1 MKDPPFRK
9 HRKLWMSVLGVLC
22 ILLAVAFSVYPL
34 VSNYLA
40 EKNKS
45 LVRTAYTETVEEM
58 DDTNIQIMLKEAQE
72 YNATLAP
79 GTISMDG
86 TCSRDALLAAA
97 EDYYDLL
104 TVNEAGIM
112 GYVEIPKIEVYLPI
126 YHGTEE
132 DVLSIGVGHLL
143 GSTLPVGGDSTHTVL
158 TGHSGL
164 ATEKMFSD
172 LDQLTEGDVF
182 YLHVLEEVL
191 AYEVDEIH
199 VVLPEDTS
207 HLGITKGEDY
217 CTLITCTPFG
227 VNTHRLLVRG
237 TRIEYIPEE
246 ETPEA
251 ESEINE
257 VEPVRS
263 TWQEQYIKGV
273 LIALIVVFAS
283 GLAIILVCHF
293 KRSRK
298 RGKHERR

>member
-1 MKDPPFRK
+1 MK
-9 HRKLWMSVLGVLC
+9 HRKLWTTLLGVLC

-45 LVRTAYTETVEEM
+45 LVCTAYTESVEEL
-58 DDTNIQIMLKEAQE
+58 DDSNIQAMLAAAQE
-72 YNATLAP
+72 YNTTLAP

-86 TCSRDALLAAA
+86 TFSQDALLAAA
-97 EDYYDLL
+97 EGYYDLL
-104 TVNEAGIM
+104 TVNEVGIM

-126 YHGTEE
+126 YHGTDEE
-132 DVLSIGVGHLL
+132 VLSIGVGHLL
-143 GSTLPVGGDSTHTVL
+143 GSTLPVGGESTHAVL

-172 LDQLTEGDVF
+172 LDKLTVGDVF
-182 YLHVLEEVL
+182 YLHMLDEVL
-191 AYEVDEIH
+191 AYEVDEIN

-217 CTLITCTPFG
+217 CTLVTCTPFG

-237 TRIEYIPEE
+237 TRIEYIPDTGEVV
-246 ETPEA
+246 ET
-251 ESEINE
+251 SVISE

-273 LIALIVVFAS
+273 LIALVVVFVA
-283 GLAIILVCHF
+283 GICIILICHLT
-293 KRSRK
+293 KPRK
-298 RGKHERR
+298 RGKHARR

>member
-1 MKDPPFRK
+1 
-9 HRKLWMSVLGVLC
+9 MSVLGVLY
-22 ILLAVAFSVYPL
+22 ILLAVAFSIYPL

-45 LVRTAYTETVEEM
+45 LVRTAYTKTVEEL
-58 DDTNIQIMLKEAQE
+58 DDSVIQTMLTQAQE
-72 YNATLAP
+72 YNTALVP

-86 TCSRDALLAAA
+86 AFSLDALLAAS
-97 EDYYDLL
+97 EDYYELL
-104 TVNEAGIM
+104 MVNEAGIM

-132 DVLSIGVGHLL
+132 EVLSIGVGHLL

-164 ATEKMFSD
+164 ASEKMFSD

-217 CTLITCTPFG
+217 CTEDCKNQSS
-227 VNTHRLLVRG
+227 VLV
-237 TRIEYIPEE
+237 
-246 ETPEA
+246 
-251 ESEINE
+251 
-257 VEPVRS
+257 
-263 TWQEQYIKGV
+263 
-273 LIALIVVFAS
+273 F
-283 GLAIILVCHF
+283 
-293 KRSRK
+293 
-298 RGKHERR
+298 GKH

>member
-1 MKDPPFRK
+1 MK
-9 HRKLWMSVLGVLC
+9 HRKLWISVLGVLC
-22 ILLAVAFSVYPL
+22 ILLAVAFSIYPL
-34 VSNYLA
+34 ASNYLA

-45 LVRTAYTETVEEM
+45 LVRTAYTETVKEL
-58 DDTNIQIMLKEAQE
+58 DDSNIQSMLKEAQE
-72 YNATLAP
+72 YNASLAP
-79 GTISMDG
+79 GTVFMDG
-86 TCSRDALLAAA
+86 AFSSDALLAAA
-97 EDYYDLL
+97 ENYYDLL
-104 TVNEAGIM
+104 SVNDAGIM

-132 DVLSIGVGHLL
+132 EVLSIGVGHLL
-143 GSTLPVGGDSTHTVL
+143 GSTLPVGGDCTHAVL

-182 YLHVLEEVL
+182 YLHVLEKVL
-191 AYEVDEIH
+191 AYEVNEIH

-207 HLGITKGEDY
+207 HLGIAKGEDY
-217 CTLITCTPFG
+217 CTLVTCTPFG

-237 TRIEYIPEE
+237 SRIEYIPEE
-246 ETPEA
+246 ETA
-251 ESEINE
+251 EDESVINE

-283 GLAIILVCHF
+283 GLVIILACHF
-293 KRSRK
+293 KKPRK

>member
-1 MKDPPFRK
+1 MKDPPFQK
-9 HRKLWMSVLGVLC
+9 HRKLWMCVLGVLC

-45 LVRTAYTETVEEM
+45 LVRTAYTKTVEEL
-58 DDTNIQIMLKEAQE
+58 DDSNIQTMLKEAQE
-72 YNATLAP
+72 YNASLAP
-79 GTISMDG
+79 GTISMDEAF
-86 TCSRDALLAAA
+86 SQDALLAAA

-132 DVLSIGVGHLL
+132 NVLSIGVGHLL

-237 TRIEYIPEE
+237 TRIEYITQE
-246 ETPEA
+246 ETTEDTDVIHEA
-251 ESEINE
+251 ET
-257 VEPVRS
+257 VRS
-263 TWQEQYIKGV
+263 TWQEQYINS
-273 LIALIVVFAS
+273 ALKCS
-283 GLAIILVCHF
+283 MDSNSC
-293 KRSRK
+293 R
-298 RGKHERR
+298 

>member
-1 MKDPPFRK
+1 MK
-9 HRKLWMSVLGVLC
+9 HRKLWVSVLGVLC

-45 LVRTAYTETVEEM
+45 LVCTAYTETVEEQ
-58 DDTNIQIMLKEAQE
+58 DDSNIQAMLAAAQE

-86 TCSRDALLAAA
+86 SFSQDALLAAA
-97 EDYYDLL
+97 EGYYGLL
-104 TVNEAGIM
+104 AVNEAGIM

-132 DVLSIGVGHLL
+132 EVLSVGVGHLL
-143 GSTLPVGGDSTHTVL
+143 GSTLPVGGESTHTVL

-172 LDQLTEGDVF
+172 LDKLTVGNVF
-182 YLHVLEEVL
+182 YLHVLNEVL
-191 AYEVDEIH
+191 AYEVDEIN

-207 HLGITKGEDY
+207 HLGITKGQDY
-217 CTLITCTPFG
+217 CTLVTCTPFG

-237 TRIEYIPEE
+237 TRIVYTPEE
-246 ETPEA
+246 EVPKD
-251 ESEINE
+251 ESVVNE
-257 VEPVRS
+257 VDPVRS

-273 LIALIVVFAS
+273 VIALVVVFVS
-283 GLAIILVCHF
+283 GICIIILCHAT
-293 KRSRK
+293 KPGK
-298 RGKHERR
+298 RGKHARR

>member
-1 MKDPPFRK
+1 
-9 HRKLWMSVLGVLC
+9 MSVLGVLC
-22 ILLAVAFSVYPL
+22 ILLAMAFSVYPL

-45 LVRTAYTETVEEM
+45 LVRTAYTETVEKL
-58 DDTNIQIMLKEAQE
+58 DDSNIQTMLKAAQE
-72 YNATLAP
+72 YNAALAP

-86 TCSRDALLAAA
+86 AFSQDALLAAA

-104 TVNEAGIM
+104 SVNEAGIM

-132 DVLSIGVGHLL
+132 DVLSFGVGHLL

-207 HLGITKGEDY
+207 HLGITKGQDY

-237 TRIEYIPEE
+237 SRIEYIPEE

-251 ESEINE
+251 ESVINE

-273 LIALIVVFAS
+273 LVALIVVFAS
-283 GLAIILVCHF
+283 GLVIILVCYF
-293 KRSRK
+293 RRPRK

>member
-1 MKDPPFRK
+1 
-9 HRKLWMSVLGVLC
+9 MSVLGVLC

-45 LVRTAYTETVEEM
+45 LVCTAYTETVEEL
-58 DDTNIQIMLKEAQE
+58 DDSNIQTMLKEAQE
-72 YNATLAP
+72 YNAALAP

-86 TCSRDALLAAA
+86 TFSQDALLAAA

-126 YHGTEE
+126 YPGTEE

-164 ATEKMFSD
+164 ASEKMFSD

-182 YLHVLEEVL
+182 YLHVLNEVL
-191 AYEVDEIH
+191 AYEVDEIN

-217 CTLITCTPFG
+217 CTLVTCTPFG
-227 VNTHRLLVRG
+227 VNTHRLLVKG
-237 TRIEYIPEE
+237 SRIEYIPEE
-246 ETPEA
+246 ETAEA
-251 ESEINE
+251 ESVINE
-257 VEPVRS
+257 VETVRS

-273 LIALIVVFAS
+273 LIAVIVVFVS
-283 GLAIILVCHF
+283 GLVIIVACHL
-293 KRSRK
+293 KRPRK

>member
-1 MKDPPFRK
+1 MKDPPFQK
-9 HRKLWMSVLGVLC
+9 YRKLWISVLGVLC

-45 LVRTAYTETVEEM
+45 LVRTAYTETVEEL
-58 DDTNIQIMLKEAQE
+58 DDLNIQAMLAAAQE

-86 TCSRDALLAAA
+86 AFSSDALLAAA
-97 EDYYDLL
+97 EGYYDLL
-104 TVNEAGIM
+104 AVNVAGIM

-132 DVLSIGVGHLL
+132 EVLSIGVGHLL
-143 GSTLPVGGDSTHTVL
+143 GSTLPVGGESTHTVL

-172 LDQLTEGDVF
+172 LDKLTVGDVF
-182 YLHVLEEVL
+182 YLHVLDEVL
-191 AYEVDEIH
+191 AYEVDEIN

-207 HLGITKGEDY
+207 HLSITKGEDY
-217 CTLITCTPFG
+217 CTLVTCTPFG
-227 VNTHRLLVRG
+227 VNTHRLFVRG
-237 TRIEYIPEE
+237 SRIEYTAQE
-246 ETPEA
+246 ETTEDTDVTH
-251 ESEINE
+251 ET
-257 VEPVRS
+257 EPVRS

-283 GLAIILVCHF
+283 GVCIILVCDF
-293 KRSRK
+293 KRPRK
-298 RGKHERR
+298 RGTHERR